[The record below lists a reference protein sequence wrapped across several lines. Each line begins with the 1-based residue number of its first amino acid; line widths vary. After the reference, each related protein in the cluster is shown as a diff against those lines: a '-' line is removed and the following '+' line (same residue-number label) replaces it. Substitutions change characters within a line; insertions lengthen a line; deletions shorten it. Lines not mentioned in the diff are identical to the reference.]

1 MSGANLTRRVSEESS
16 PTAVLLHGF
25 LGEPAD
31 WQPVIDR
38 LAGRLQC
45 VAPPLVEHPTLAS
58 LETAIRRAVPGPAV
72 LIGYSM
78 GARLALHLLLRD
90 PNRYRA
96 GVLACGSPGIPTAT
110 GRAERRR
117 GDACLA
123 ARLRG
128 LDGGDALRGFLD
140 DWYAQPIFARVRS
153 HPCYQA
159 MLARRLRIDRR
170 AWAATLTHL
179 GTGAL
184 PPLWDELPRLRQPTL
199 VVAGTLDDR
208 YVSITARMEERND
221 AIRARLLTDCGHA
234 VLCEK
239 PAEFATQASTFLDE
253 ELRST

>member
-1 MSGANLTRRVSEESS
+1 MSAEA
-16 PTAVLLHGF
+16 PAAVLLHGF
-25 LGEPAD
+25 LGSPDD
-31 WQPVIDR
+31 WQPFADR
-38 LAGRLQC
+38 LSDRLQC
-45 VAPPLVEHPTLAS
+45 VAPSLVEHPTLAS
-58 LETAIRRAVPGPAV
+58 LETAIRRSVPGPAV
-72 LIGYSM
+72 LVGYSM

-90 PNRYRA
+90 PDRYRA
-96 GVLACGSPGIPTAT
+96 GVLACGSPGLPTAT

-153 HPCYQA
+153 HPCYGG
-159 MLARRLRIDRR
+159 MLARRLRIDPG

-184 PPLWDELPRLRQPTL
+184 PSLWDELPRLRPPTL
-199 VVAGTLDDR
+199 VVTGELDAR
-208 YVSITARMEERND
+208 YVEVARRMETRS
-221 AIRARLLTDCGHA
+221 AALRVCLLADCGHA

-253 ELRST
+253 ELREP